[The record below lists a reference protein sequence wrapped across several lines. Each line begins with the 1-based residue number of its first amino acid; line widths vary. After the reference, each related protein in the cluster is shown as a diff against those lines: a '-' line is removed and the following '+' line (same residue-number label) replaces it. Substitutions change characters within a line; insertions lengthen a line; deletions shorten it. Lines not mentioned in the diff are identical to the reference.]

1 MFITLFDNSDNIH
14 IHNNL
19 IKKLNIKSCL
29 GFIKKTYFDLLVS
42 IVFTASHYPRCYQK
56 FQKLSLSYQKFFI
69 QPTITTAQK
78 WSFPLRICSVNW
90 KFALSCVFGHIYWRN
105 PRWKTS
111 FFVQCTNLH
120 LNEYRQELHYCL
132 FAVKLDRY
140 VGIFNTLNDL
150 SNKVWQEITEDKY
163 NRKFRGGSRV
173 RLVRRMTKS
182 RFLKE
187 LDNFYEIW
195 KYERS

>member
-1 MFITLFDNSDNIH
+1 MSVFITLFDNSDNIH

-78 WSFPLRICSVNW
+78 
-90 KFALSCVFGHIYWRN
+90 
-105 PRWKTS
+105 
-111 FFVQCTNLH
+111 
-120 LNEYRQELHYCL
+120 
-132 FAVKLDRY
+132 
-140 VGIFNTLNDL
+140 
-150 SNKVWQEITEDKY
+150 
-163 NRKFRGGSRV
+163 
-173 RLVRRMTKS
+173 
-182 RFLKE
+182 
-187 LDNFYEIW
+187 
-195 KYERS
+195 